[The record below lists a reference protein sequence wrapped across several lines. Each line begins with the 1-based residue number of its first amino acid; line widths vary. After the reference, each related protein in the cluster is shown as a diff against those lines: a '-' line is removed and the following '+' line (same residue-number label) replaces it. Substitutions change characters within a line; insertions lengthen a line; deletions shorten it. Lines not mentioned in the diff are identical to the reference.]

1 MNAKIH
7 RSAPDFSVIHTDILN
22 LEGLSLSAIGLAAKI
37 TYIEMCERD
46 STKAAIDVWKMIE
59 DNGYHTAYD
68 ELVKR
73 EVINDILG
81 DMRYER

>member
-46 STKAAIDVWKMIE
+46 YKKSAMEVWKMIE
-59 DNGYHTAYD
+59 DNEYHAAYD

-73 EVINDILG
+73 EVINDFLE
-81 DMRYER
+81 DLRYEH